1 MPTAEQLVMAAMLLC
16 GAGAAAT
23 SWGGPRARW
32 AARVNVAVTVAS
44 GLAAGWGAL
53 SVLSGGPGEAAQFL
67 RMPRVGFALRLH
79 VDGLSAVFLLLAAG
93 IAVPASVYSVRYLGH
108 YPGETGRYHPPFL
121 LFVAAMYGLVSTTDM
136 MWFFFIFWQ
145 LMTLPGYALI
155 RYERNRTEHRRAAL
169 RYLVMMQI
177 ACGITMAGAELL
189 AGTGGGAAAG
199 NGLRYDFGT
208 VTAQLPELLRDRP
221 GTTTLAFALF
231 LAGFG
236 IKMGMWPFGRLWL
249 PDAHPAAPSPV
260 SAMLSGVMI
269 KTGVYGLVR
278 YFLWLVPEEGRGE
291 FPLAAWGG
299 WVTVLGTVTLLTGT
313 VQALRQEATKRLL
326 AFHSIGQVGY
336 ILLGVGMA
344 MVLLPRG
351 GNWAALGTFAL
362 AGALLHVWNHGVFK
376 ALLFFNAGSILMA
389 TGTQDLN
396 RLGGLMRVMPWTGV
410 TALVASMAIAGVP
423 PLNGFVSKWVLYS
436 VAFGSGREVWFLAV
450 CGMVAL
456 LTSALTLASF
466 VKFFG
471 VSFLGRSGP
480 WSGPW
485 ADAGPGDGAR
495 SNGAETGTGRRRP
508 GMEVSREVPRTMG
521 WAQGALA
528 MACVVLGLAPGIGL
542 GAMVQAMR
550 TSPGGYG
557 PVLVSGMS
565 GEGGWWSW
573 EGPGGVSVLIPLA
586 VVVVLGMGYGLAA
599 WVVRWGG
606 AKRRQDAPWL
616 CGYATEADVHRYGAH
631 QFYGELKRW
640 TRWAGGEAPRVRM
653 PEREES
659 R

>member
-1 MPTAEQLVMAAMLLC
+1 MPTAEQLVMTAMLLC
-16 GAGAAAT
+16 GAGAVAT
-23 SWGGPRARW
+23 SWGGRRARW
-32 AARVNVAVTVAS
+32 AGRVNVAVTVAS
-44 GLAAGWGAL
+44 GLAAGWGAMA
-53 SVLSGGPGEAAQFL
+53 VLAMGPGESVQFL

-79 VDGLSAVFLLLAAG
+79 VDGLSAEFLLLAAG
-93 IAVPASVYSVRYLGH
+93 ISIPASVYSLRYLEH
-108 YPGETGRYHPPFL
+108 YRGDTGRYHPPFL
-121 LFVAAMYGLVSTTDM
+121 VFLAAMYGLVSTTDM

-155 RYERNRTEHRRAAL
+155 RYERNRPEHRRAAW

-177 ACGITMAGAELL
+177 ACVITMAGAELV
-189 AGTGGGAAAG
+189 AGPGGGAAAG

-236 IKMGMWPFGRLWL
+236 IKMGMWPFGQVWL

-278 YFLWLVPEEGRGE
+278 YFFWLVPEEGRE
-291 FPLAAWGG
+291 AFPLAAWGG

-313 VQALRQEATKRLL
+313 VQALRQDATKRLL
-326 AFHSIGQVGY
+326 AFSSIGQVGY

-351 GNWAALGTFAL
+351 GKWAALGTFAL

-376 ALLFFNAGSILMA
+376 ALHFLHAGSILRA

-396 RLGGLMRVMPWTGV
+396 RLGGLMRAMPWTGA
-410 TALVASMAIAGVP
+410 TALVATLAIAGVP
-423 PLNGFVSKWVLYS
+423 PLNGFVSKWALYS
-436 VAFGSGREVWFLAV
+436 AAFGAGREVWFLAL

-456 LTSALTLASF
+456 FTGALTLALF

-485 ADAGPGDGAR
+485 VTTAADDGP
-495 SNGAETGTGRRRP
+495 SNGAGNGMSRRRP
-508 GMEVSREVPRTMG
+508 GLEASREVPGTMLG
-521 WAQGALA
+521 AQGALA
-528 MACVVLGLAPGIGL
+528 ALCVVLGLVPGIGL
-542 GAMVQAMR
+542 GAMAQAMR

-557 PVLVSGMS
+557 PVLVSGMT
-565 GEGGWWSW
+565 GEGGWWRW
-573 EGPGGVSVLIPLA
+573 EGPGGVSLLMPLA
-586 VVVVLGMGYGLAA
+586 VVAMLGIGYGLAS

-616 CGYATEADVHRYGAH
+616 CGYAVEADEHRYGAR

-640 TRWAGGEAPRVRM
+640 TRWAGGEAPRARDAG
-653 PEREES
+653 REEAP
-659 R
+659 